1 MCSDLF
7 KELKKKCNKEDM
19 KNLHLTSQR
28 LKLFKTKNQREEAV
42 RRFIGVL
49 SSSENLL
56 EQPEVMEF
64 MKKNAFGVHWKNE
77 MLEETPEQEEETIDE
92 E

>member
-1 MCSDLF
+1 M
-7 KELKKKCNKEDM
+7 
-19 KNLHLTSQR
+19 
-28 LKLFKTKNQREEAV
+28 

-64 MKKNAFGVHWKNE
+64 MKKNAFGVHWMNE